1 MNRFEPNRV
10 DDPLIRLRLFGVAE
24 GWSVGGDNI
33 MPRGRKAQAILCYLA
48 LATENS
54 IPRQR
59 LVNLLWSGRWAEQGR
74 ASLRQSLLELR
85 AALAPCLDQVLII
98 ERDRISLDRSKVW
111 IDGLSQR
118 AGEPPEPASPPLE
131 TERLLETLLGLDQQ
145 FDAWIGSLRAA
156 VSASLPDRL
165 APQARQAA
173 SPLAPA
179 QAPMTA
185 RALMLAVAPI
195 IQIGGGVIEDYV
207 PPALT
212 QEIVTALARFRWMQ
226 VRFSQSPQAC
236 DAAYRLEGYISRR
249 DAECRVVIRL
259 IDQVDRD
266 VIAWTTS
273 VDAPYP
279 LPFEAVSEVV
289 ERVVEQLD
297 PEILAI
303 ETRKASRRPPESYDS
318 FDCVLRASQ
327 LLYRFDH
334 EAWRQASALLERAVA
349 LDPQHGRAHA
359 FSALCR
365 LTGLAQGWSERPD
378 ADLLQLDRE
387 AAAAVACDA
396 RDSLALALAGH
407 IRAFLHHD
415 FNGAREMFIRA
426 LRANPSCGF
435 AWGYSSLTHA
445 YLGQCDEANRRLAR
459 ARMLMIH
466 DPYNSFLD
474 SFQAV
479 ITWFAH
485 DWAGAVEACRRQL
498 AQRGSFTNMRKL
510 LIGALCFLGD
520 HAQAR
525 LEHHR
530 LMDDEPQFTWARH
543 LESYPFGRAR
553 DRVELKAALTR
564 AGLMSA
570 SSVVAVHLQHFT
582 NATTAA

>member
-24 GWSVGGDNI
+24 GWSVGGENI

-48 LATENS
+48 LAPENA

-59 LVNLLWSGRWAEQGR
+59 LVSLLWSGRWAEQGR

-85 AALAPCLDQVLII
+85 AALAPCSDQVLVI

-111 IDGLSQR
+111 IDGLSLR
-118 AGEPPEPASPPLE
+118 AGERLEPSSLPLE
-131 TERLLETLLGLDQQ
+131 TERLLETLLGLDLQ
-145 FDAWIGSLRAA
+145 FDGWIRALRAA
-156 VSASLPDRL
+156 VSERLPERL
-165 APQARQAA
+165 APP
-173 SPLAPA
+173 SS
-179 QAPMTA
+179 QAPPPPTPAPTGA
-185 RALMLAVAPI
+185 RGLMLAVAPI

-226 VRFSQSPQAC
+226 VRFCQSPQAC

-259 IDQVDRD
+259 IDQADRD
-266 VIAWTTS
+266 MIAWTTS

-303 ETRKASRRPPESYDS
+303 ETRKASRRPSESYDS
-318 FDCVLRASQ
+318 FDCMLRASQ

-349 LDPQHGRAHA
+349 LDPLHGRAQA

-365 LTGLAQGWSERPD
+365 LTGLAQGWSQKPE

-407 IRAFLHHD
+407 IRSFLHHD
-415 FNGAREMFIRA
+415 FNGARQMFVRA

-435 AWGYSSLTHA
+435 AWGYSSLTYA
-445 YLGQCDEANRRLAR
+445 YLGECDEAHRRLER

-466 DPYNSFLD
+466 DPYSSFLD
-474 SFQAV
+474 SFHAV

-485 DWAGAVEACRRQL
+485 DWPGAIEACRRQL

-510 LIGALCFLGD
+510 LVGALCFVGD

-530 LMDDEPQFTWARH
+530 LLDHEPQFTWARH

-553 DRVELKAALTR
+553 DRMDLKAALTR
-564 AGLMSA
+564 AGLMA
-570 SSVVAVHLQHFT
+570 SSGAVATHLQHLA

>member
-1 MNRFEPNRV
+1 MSRFEPNRV

-48 LATENS
+48 LAAEDS

-59 LVNLLWSGRWAEQGR
+59 LVSLLWSGRWAEQGR

-85 AALAPCLDQVLII
+85 AALAPCIDQVLVI

-118 AGEPPEPASPPLE
+118 AGEPPDPASPPLE
-131 TERLLETLLGLDQQ
+131 TERLLETLLGLDPQ
-145 FDAWIGSLRAA
+145 FDAWIQSLRAG
-156 VSASLPDRL
+156 VSERLPDRL
-165 APQARQAA
+165 APSSRPAL
-173 SPLAPA
+173 PPPAPA
-179 QAPMTA
+179 TTAA

-226 VRFSQSPQAC
+226 VRFSQSPQVC
-236 DAAYRLEGYISRR
+236 DATYRLEGYISRR

-266 VIAWTTS
+266 MIAWTTA

-279 LPFEAVSEVV
+279 LPFEAISEVV

-415 FNGAREMFIRA
+415 FKGARDLFVRA

-435 AWGYSSLTHA
+435 AWGYSSLTYA
-445 YLGQCDEANRRLAR
+445 YLGECDEAYRRLER

-466 DPYNSFLD
+466 DPYCSFMD
-474 SFQAV
+474 SFHAV

-485 DWAGAVEACRRQL
+485 DWPGAIESCRRQL
-498 AQRGSFTNMRKL
+498 AQRRSFTNMRKL
-510 LIGALCFLGD
+510 LVGALCFQGD

-525 LEHHR
+525 LEHQR

-553 DRVELKAALTR
+553 DRMELKAALTR
-564 AGLMSA
+564 AGLLSA
-570 SSVVAVHLQHFT
+570 AADHLHPA